1 MAAKFIPV
9 VLGQHAEEAAFLWIL
24 RDSAV
29 HAPHYRLKDL
39 AKLDLRVEAHL
50 DGLRIAGPHGWNVLK
65 DALALEE
72 AGEIFAA
79 AVVAFE
85 SGDPKRTDLVLDAGT
100 ATPELERGLVS
111 AVGWLAPKKADRLIK
126 ALLASDAKAR
136 RRVGVAG
143 AAIRRLDFEK
153 DFLAAVKDNDP
164 LLRARGLRAVAE
176 LGMTKHAALFT
187 RHLDS
192 VDPSVGYAAAW
203 GGALVSGDPAAVAAL
218 QEFAVGPG
226 RKSREALVL
235 AVRRMTPAAA
245 ASWREKLAKKP
256 QTLRHAVIAAGAAGD
271 PAAVPWLLDQ
281 TAVPGV
287 ARVAGEALSMI
298 TGVDLAYQDLD
309 GDQPEGF
316 EAGPND
322 DPGDENVQPDP
333 DEDLPWP
340 HPGRARA
347 WWESQKSRFA
357 PGKRYLLGR
366 EITPE
371 SVREALSAG
380 RQRQRAAAALEIAIL
395 EPGSPLEEVRT
406 PGFRQQGHP

>member
-1 MAAKFIPV
+1 VTFIPL
-9 VLGQHAEEAAFLWIL
+9 VLAEHAEEAAFLWIL
-24 RDSAV
+24 RDGAV
-29 HAPHYRLKDL
+29 HAPHYSLKDL
-39 AKLDLRVEAHL
+39 AKLDQRVEAHL
-50 DGLRIAGPHGWNVLK
+50 DGLRIAGPHGWEVLRESLK
-65 DALALEE
+65 LEE
-72 AGEIFAA
+72 PGEIFAA

-111 AVGWLAPKKADRLIK
+111 AIGWLPPKKADRLLK
-126 ALLASDAKAR
+126 ALLASASVAR
-136 RRVGVAG
+136 RRVSISG

-153 DFLAAVKDNDP
+153 GFLDAVKDPDP
-164 LLRARGLRAVAE
+164 LLRARGLRAIAE
-176 LGMTKHAALFT
+176 LGMAKHAPLFT
-187 RHLDS
+187 RHLDAA
-192 VDPSVGYAAAW
+192 DPAVGYAAAW
-203 GGALVSGDPAAVAAL
+203 GGALIGGDPAAVAAL
-218 QEFAVGPG
+218 QRFAVGPG

-245 ASWREKLAKKP
+245 SAWREKLAHHP
-256 QTLRHAVIAAGAAGD
+256 ETLRAAVIAAGAAGD

-281 TAVPGV
+281 TAVPAV
-287 ARVAGEALSMI
+287 ARVAGEALAMM

-316 EAGPND
+316 EAGPTD
-322 DPGDENVQPDP
+322 DPKDENVVPDP

-357 PGKRYLLGR
+357 SGKRYLLGH

-371 SVREALSAG
+371 QARDALRAG
-380 RQRQRAAAALEIAIL
+380 RQRQRAAAALELAIL
-395 EPGSPLEEVRT
+395 EPGTPLAGVRA
-406 PGFRQQGHP
+406 PGFRYP